1 MDVLLAIRCT
11 PSTWLEGQGDRTLGP
26 MLIGEVALR
35 SGIPAHTIRFYED
48 QKLVTRAARSPA
60 GYRLYP
66 DRVLDELRFIR
77 RAQGLGLTLDET
89 REILSIGRAGRK
101 PCERVA
107 AICATHL
114 AEIERRLAELQT
126 FRHHLREAKRL
137 AEKGCGFTREGFCR
151 AIFSDGE
158 TPES

>member
-1 MDVLLAIRCT
+1 
-11 PSTWLEGQGDRTLGP
+11 
-26 MLIGEVALR
+26 MLIGEAAQR
-35 SGIPAHTIRFYED
+35 SGIPAHTIRFYEE
-48 QKLVTRAARSPA
+48 QKLVSRAARSPA
-60 GYRLYP
+60 GYRLYS

-114 AEIERRLAELQT
+114 AEIERRMAELRA
-126 FRHHLREAKRL
+126 FRRHLRDAQRL
-137 AEKGCGFTREGFCR
+137 AEQGCGFTPEGFCR
-151 AIFSDGE
+151 AIFSE
-158 TPES
+158 T

>member
-1 MDVLLAIRCT
+1 
-11 PSTWLEGQGDRTLGP
+11 
-26 MLIGEVALR
+26 MLIGEAAQR

-48 QKLVTRAARSPA
+48 QKLVTRAARSRA
-60 GYRLYP
+60 GYRLYS

-114 AEIERRLAELQT
+114 AEIDRRLAELQT
-126 FRHHLREAKRL
+126 FRQHLREAKRL
-137 AEKGCGFTREGFCR
+137 AEKGCGFTPEGFCR
-151 AIFSDGE
+151 AIFSDDE
-158 TPES
+158 KP